1 MFKKFKLFRQ
11 FKKEVNKDALYREAV
26 EWTKTH
32 FKRRGVPTWTSEY
45 QNTFAVHTMKY
56 CQSYLHAY
64 AKRRY
69 SEYLAEQELITNS
82 TQR

>member
-26 EWTKTH
+26 DWTKSH
-32 FKRRGVPTWTSEY
+32 FKKRGVPSWTSEY
-45 QNTFAVHTMKY
+45 QNTFAVHVVKY
-56 CQSYLHAY
+56 TQAYLHAY

-69 SEYLAEQELITNS
+69 QEELTNGAI
-82 TQR
+82 